1 MSSFTRSELPSIL
14 FRGDGDLPRG
24 QGILAEA
31 AFLQEQ
37 VGGESLLVL
46 EHEVADL
53 PFGFEGWAADQISLF
68 EGWGELH
75 PLFLSVCSLPS
86 FEKVKETIRT
96 EIIFF
101 LLSREKGS
109 LYLPTKG

>member
-1 MSSFTRSELPSIL
+1 MRL
-14 FRGDGDLPRG
+14 
-24 QGILAEA
+24 
-31 AFLQEQ
+31 
-37 VGGESLLVL
+37 GGELY
-46 EHEVADL
+46 
-53 PFGFEGWAADQISLF
+53 
-68 EGWGELH
+68 
-75 PLFLSVCSLPS
+75 PLFLSVFSLLS

>member
-1 MSSFTRSELPSIL
+1 M
-14 FRGDGDLPRG
+14 
-24 QGILAEA
+24 
-31 AFLQEQ
+31 
-37 VGGESLLVL
+37 
-46 EHEVADL
+46 ADL

-75 PLFLSVCSLPS
+75 PLFLSVFSLLS

-101 LLSREKGS
+101 PLSREKGS